1 MMSIK
6 SLFIL
11 IMFALLIQACSSN
24 QTYLE
29 LTPEQSMLI
38 IGKGPGQ
45 DAAIN
50 PYQGEKSIALVKNLE
65 GARFNVRIQRQGSII
80 DQIEVRLHETK
91 EFILEAEDELYLD
104 TEVNAKA
111 RVSFKRL

>member
-1 MMSIK
+1 MK
-6 SLFIL
+6 TALL
-11 IMFALLIQACSSN
+11 LTMFVLLIQACSSS

-38 IGKGPGQ
+38 TGKGPGQ

-50 PYQGEKSIALVKNLE
+50 PYQGDKSVALVKNLE
-65 GARFNVRIQRQGSII
+65 GARFNVRIQRDGKII
-80 DQIEVRLHETK
+80 DQVEVRLNEIK
-91 EFILEAEDELYLD
+91 EFTLEAEDELYLD

-111 RVSFKRL
+111 SVRFKKL